1 MALWRPPWKS
11 KFTLETRIPRGD
23 FRPAEP
29 QISHAYPA
37 SQGSVFKCHPAS
49 ERQCGLPLPPASS
62 LLCGF
67 QECPGARVLSPAT
80 HVLLRL
86 PTLTVS

>member
-1 MALWRPPWKS
+1 MALWRPPRKS

-37 SQGSVFKCHPAS
+37 SQGSVFKRHPSKRKAVWPS
-49 ERQCGLPLPPASS
+49 PPTSLVPALRISGMSRGEGAVPSNSRPASS
-62 LLCGF
+62 AH
-67 QECPGARVLSPAT
+67 PHR
-80 HVLLRL
+80 
-86 PTLTVS
+86 